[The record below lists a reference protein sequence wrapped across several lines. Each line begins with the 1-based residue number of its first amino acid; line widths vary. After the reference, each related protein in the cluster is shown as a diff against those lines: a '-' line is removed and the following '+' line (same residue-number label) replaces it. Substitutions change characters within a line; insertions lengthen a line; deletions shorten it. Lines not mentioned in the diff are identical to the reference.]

1 MKKTDSFGLVP
12 ASIMRSEELSLGAK
26 ALYSLLCTYADKK
39 RTCFPNR
46 DTLCK
51 ALGINP
57 HTFSKYLKQ
66 LEDTGA
72 ITIVRQRNAKGR
84 WGSNYYQLKD
94 ATVCTKTA
102 RSNLTDRVHKN
113 DIKPCAEKVH
123 TNNTIYN
130 NTIRTYRQPSQSDQI
145 IHGENNYDLAYK

>member
-26 ALYSLLCTYADKK
+26 ALYALLTTYADKK
-39 RTCFPNR
+39 RTCFPGR
-46 DTLCK
+46 DTLCE

-66 LEDTGA
+66 LEAVGA
-72 ITIVRQRNAKGR
+72 LEVKQQYNKGR

-94 ATVCTKTA
+94 KTVCTKTA
-102 RSNLTDRVHKN
+102 CSIFTDRVHKN
-113 DIKPCAEKVH
+113 DTRPCAEKVH

-130 NTIRTYRQPSQSDQI
+130 NTIRTYKQPSKNGNMIYGDT
-145 IHGENNYDLAYK
+145 NYDMAYK